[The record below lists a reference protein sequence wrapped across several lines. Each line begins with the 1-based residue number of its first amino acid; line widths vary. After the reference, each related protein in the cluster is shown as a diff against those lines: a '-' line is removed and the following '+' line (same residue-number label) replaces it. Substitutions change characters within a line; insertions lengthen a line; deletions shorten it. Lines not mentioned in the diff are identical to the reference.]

1 MFRRGAITAVALVV
15 AVGVAVGAPA
25 ASAAPTGGGTDA
37 AGGRA
42 NPKRY
47 VDMVFTDTVTTPDVV
62 YAEAPSL
69 VTGSTVALGLDV
81 VQPAGDKQRRRPAI
95 VWVHGGGFRFGTKAM
110 TMPMANDYAR
120 RGYVSFSIDYRLDPA
135 NRCQAV
141 QDGRVTDPAELEAET
156 ARCTTAIFTAQHD
169 AQAAI
174 RWVRA
179 HASTYGV
186 DPSRIAIAGFSA
198 GAVTALHAAYRSDD
212 PGDVGEVDGTDSRVQ
227 VALSASGCNY
237 EPPTIGRGDA
247 PVFLLH
253 ADGDQAV
260 PFACAQDVVARAR
273 DAGLVAETMFFS
285 GEATHAR
292 SLYLKYQAQVDAAW
306 TAFLVARLRLA

>member
-1 MFRRGAITAVALVV
+1 MFRRPAFAALPLFMAV
-15 AVGVAVGAPA
+15 AVGVCATA
-25 ASAAPTGGGTDA
+25 ASAAPSGGGTDA

-42 NPKRY
+42 GPKRY
-47 VDMVFTDTVTTPDVV
+47 VDMVFTDTSMATDVV

-69 VTGSTVALGLDV
+69 VTGSPVPLHLDV

-95 VWVHGGGFRFGTKAM
+95 VWVHGGGFRGGTKDM
-110 TMPMANDYAR
+110 TTPMATDYAR
-120 RGYVSFSIDYRLDPA
+120 RGYVSFSIDYRLDP
-135 NRCQAV
+135 NRSSLA
-141 QDGRVTDPAELEAET
+141 AKILA
-156 ARCTTAIFTAQHD
+156 AQHD
-169 AQAAI
+169 AQAAV

-186 DPSRIAIAGFSA
+186 DGSKIAIAGFSA
-198 GAVTALHAAYRSDD
+198 GAITALNVAYRSDD
-212 PGDVGEVDGTDSRVQ
+212 PGDVGDVDGTDSRVQ
-227 VALSASGCNY
+227 AALAASGCVY
-237 EPPTIGRGDA
+237 EPSTIGAGDP

-253 ADGDQAV
+253 ADGDRAV
-260 PFACAQDVVARAR
+260 PFACAQDVVTRAG

-306 TAFLVARLRLA
+306 TAFLVARLRLT